1 MGRYSEFV
9 KAACISSLGLAA
21 CRDESAYGPPPIA
34 EGDAGTELTATGV
47 TTDGTSSS
55 TATEGTTG
63 STADSS
69 SSSDGGPQNC
79 ADIVCSGHADCVM
92 DTNGA
97 LCVCD
102 PGYILD
108 ESGRECVVDEGC
120 IQVRHLESHCRQ
132 KYNDAPAVATFFAV
146 DFCSGTAVL
155 PEKFAELEL
164 QFQVLENG
172 VDITKNV
179 ESYSSIIETTVE
191 SYVTIALDVSDSLVD
206 RPEFPMLVDELRAL
220 MTTIESSPGEAH
232 VYVSLYVFGRRVEEY
247 VPFTRDFEAMDAAL
261 AGIASDPTPAQAL
274 VGGGSGTDLY
284 DAVELAINRTQRIRD
299 LRDAVTFGGVLST
312 GTVVIVSDAND
323 TSNGQLNESVITNTV
338 NNVIS
343 VGVSNDIEPEDI
355 QTIGRDGSF
364 LAPTPADWTT
374 AFDEIAVR
382 VDQYPERS
390 YLLAYCSSATEG
402 DPEVEVRVV
411 GDGVMTRSGAACQF
425 TADYFGTN
433 GEVCDQALFD
443 GDCVGVEC
451 GGLTACGACAD
462 TECCDGSTC
471 QAPETATQA
480 GIACEESDVCNEAA
494 EVCEAEMAGACIPPI
509 PQGDPCDPDYSLC
522 LPTAT
527 YCDETSLT
535 CLPTVPLGA
544 LCTEDL
550 QCESLNCSR
559 ENPDNPFEDETC
571 RHAVTIYDDCGA
583 DGGLC
588 EEGAYCSGSRCE
600 AKKLDSETCSNAD
613 ECRHAE
619 CVDIGRANVCGGPA
633 SCYWAWDEKVPA

>member
-1 MGRYSEFV
+1 MGRYSEIV
-9 KAACISSLGLAA
+9 KAAWITSLGLAA
-21 CRDESAYGPPPIA
+21 CRDESGHGPPPPA
-34 EGDAGTELTATGV
+34 DGDSGTEFSASSFS
-47 TTDGTSSS
+47 TDGPGSN
-55 TATEGTTG
+55 TATEGTTD
-63 STADSS
+63 STADSTTG
-69 SSSDGGPQNC
+69 SDGGPQNC

-92 DTNGA
+92 DANGA
-97 LCVCD
+97 ICVCD

-132 KYNDAPAVATFFAV
+132 IYNGAPAVATFFAV

-172 VDITKNV
+172 VDIAKNV
-179 ESYSSIIETTVE
+179 ESYSSIIETSVE
-191 SYVTIALDVSDSLVD
+191 SYVTVALDVSDSLVD

-220 MTTIESSPGEAH
+220 MTTVESTPGEAQ
-232 VYVSLYVFGRRVEEY
+232 VYVSLYVFARRVEEY
-247 VPFTRDFEAMDAAL
+247 VPFTRDFAAMDAAL
-261 AGIASDPTPAQAL
+261 AGIASDPMPAQVLA
-274 VGGGSGTDLY
+274 GGGSGTDLY

-299 LRDAVTFGGVLST
+299 LRDAVTSGGVLST
-312 GTVVIVSDAND
+312 GTVVVVSDAND

-355 QTIGRDGSF
+355 QRIGRDGSF

-382 VDQYPERS
+382 VDQYPQRS

-402 DPEVEVRVV
+402 DPEVEIKIV
-411 GDGVMTRSGAACQF
+411 GDGVTTRNSATCQF

-471 QAPETATQA
+471 QGPETATQA
-480 GIACEESDVCNEAA
+480 GIACEASDVCNEAG
-494 EVCEAEMAGACIPPI
+494 EVCEAEMAGACVSPI
-509 PQGDPCDPDYSLC
+509 AQGDPCDPDNSLC

-535 CLPTVPLGA
+535 CLSALPLEA
-544 LCTEDL
+544 FCVEDL
-550 QCESLNCSR
+550 QCDSLNCSR

-571 RHAVTIYDDCGA
+571 RHAMTIYDDCGA

-600 AKKLDSETCSNAD
+600 PKKLDSETCSGAD
-613 ECRHAE
+613 ECRHAQ